1 MSWSS
6 WWQALPLTLCQGK
19 KWVQKRL
26 QHFLLHQIGFTE
38 KTSFWPR
45 LLVGYITANGWLA
58 TASHMLTY
66 SFDQATFA
74 CPHFST
80 NQVEMITQE
89 TNPVYWACTHCLTLE
104 PWTVII
110 STFILVVQ
118 FDNTIRFATLESVR
132 PGLTAKG
139 SFKNSKSKGRN
150 LFIHHLCEIFH
161 FIVKCVT
168 GKCNMTAVI

>member
-1 MSWSS
+1 MVPLNKTIVRGIFGKVMSNVH
-6 WWQALPLTLCQGK
+6 AFHLIPNGTLCRVYRRPPFDRG
-19 KWVQKRL
+19 
-26 QHFLLHQIGFTE
+26 FL
-38 KTSFWPR
+38 
-45 LLVGYITANGWLA
+45 VAYITANGWLA

-150 LFIHHLCEIFH
+150 LYSSL
-161 FIVKCVT
+161 
-168 GKCNMTAVI
+168 M

>member
-1 MSWSS
+1 MYFVMPDGLEYWLSIILGHWA
-6 WWQALPLTLCQGK
+6 ALQPVKIAVLLAFLCWAWRKEEGE
-19 KWVQKRL
+19 VAY
-26 QHFLLHQIGFTE
+26 LLL
-38 KTSFWPR
+38 WPS
-45 LLVGYITANGWLA
+45 YICL
-58 TASHMLTY
+58 S
-66 SFDQATFA
+66 Q
-74 CPHFST
+74 FST

>member
-1 MSWSS
+1 
-6 WWQALPLTLCQGK
+6 
-19 KWVQKRL
+19 
-26 QHFLLHQIGFTE
+26 
-38 KTSFWPR
+38 
-45 LLVGYITANGWLA
+45 
-58 TASHMLTY
+58 MLTY

-110 STFILVVQ
+110 STFILVQ

-150 LFIHHLCEIFH
+150 LFIHLCEIFY

-168 GKCNMTAVI
+168 GICKNVSPKLSLDSDIKLTSKSSSFDLITRKTQNTNASNTFPKHQICKISQKIM

>member
-1 MSWSS
+1 
-6 WWQALPLTLCQGK
+6 
-19 KWVQKRL
+19 
-26 QHFLLHQIGFTE
+26 
-38 KTSFWPR
+38 
-45 LLVGYITANGWLA
+45 
-58 TASHMLTY
+58 MLTY

-110 STFILVVQ
+110 STFILVQ

-150 LFIHHLCEIFH
+150 LFINHLCEIFH
-161 FIVKCVT
+161 FIVKCVA
-168 GKCNMTAVI
+168 GKCNNGKCSSPSFFPLLYALAMLFCFFSKFRFIRKNTGCRADYGLSL

>member
-1 MSWSS
+1 MSSKSASTHLTMVRPRYLDWFCMAFQS
-6 WWQALPLTLCQGK
+6 WLSESALQPVKIRCCLLFSAEQGWK
-19 KWVQKRL
+19 KKERL
-26 QHFLLHQIGFTE
+26 
-38 KTSFWPR
+38 
-45 LLVGYITANGWLA
+45 
-58 TASHMLTY
+58 LTY

-168 GKCNMTAVI
+168 GKCNMTAVM

>member
-1 MSWSS
+1 
-6 WWQALPLTLCQGK
+6 
-19 KWVQKRL
+19 
-26 QHFLLHQIGFTE
+26 
-38 KTSFWPR
+38 
-45 LLVGYITANGWLA
+45 
-58 TASHMLTY
+58 
-66 SFDQATFA
+66 
-74 CPHFST
+74 
-80 NQVEMITQE
+80 MITQE
-89 TNPVYWACTHCLTLE
+89 TNPVYWAYTHCLTLE

>member
-1 MSWSS
+1 MSVMPCLLFS
-6 WWQALPLTLCQGK
+6 AENGGK
-19 KWVQKRL
+19 KKERL
-26 QHFLLHQIGFTE
+26 
-38 KTSFWPR
+38 
-45 LLVGYITANGWLA
+45 
-58 TASHMLTY
+58 LTY